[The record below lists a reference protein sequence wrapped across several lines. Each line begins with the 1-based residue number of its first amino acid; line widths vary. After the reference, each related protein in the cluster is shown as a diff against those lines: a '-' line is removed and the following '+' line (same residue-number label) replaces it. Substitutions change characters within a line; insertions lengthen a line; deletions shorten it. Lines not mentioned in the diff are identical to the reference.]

1 MFTQPKTLI
10 QKHEKPGKI
19 RIDVTH
25 IQFTQ
30 INLRALDIESL
41 SHQKKIRYKTN
52 LRVLYM

>member
-10 QKHEKPGKI
+10 IKHEKAGKI

-30 INLRALDIESL
+30 INLRALDKESL

-52 LRVLYM
+52 LRVLHM

>member
-52 LRVLYM
+52 LRVLHM